1 MKKNNKSKHIIKNY
15 FIKIIYFVCFVLFLI
30 LNLQIT
36 IKFKNIKIFAE
47 PVKYEKI
54 LNRKNDKNEKCEI
67 VKNKTNENFP
77 SIKFCFNG
85 VISEFEIDK
94 NLKNTKSKNFL
105 ERVKIMK
112 FAFENGFEKDCAVK
126 YSFPEIE
133 KIVEKIFKK
142 TLKEPK
148 NSEIKVLKNSAKT
161 VVSSSENGFILNK
174 FSLYCE
180 IFDDFLSLK
189 NEYYFNVKL
198 EKILPKTTKNDNNKL
213 NKVLGEFQTNFK
225 NSSNSRKN
233 NIKKALE
240 NFDGKVLY
248 PGEILSFNVTTGVRN
263 EDNGYEKA
271 KIIKNGMFVE
281 EFGGGVC
288 QVSSTLYNA
297 CLQADLEIVESHGH
311 SLPVS
316 YVDSGFDAMVNMGS
330 SDFVVK
336 NNHDFPIIF
345 TTCDENDVCL
355 IRIFGKQNPF
365 KIVRKYKKINENL
378 HFETFFTSEN
388 EKYKM
393 VSISEGDELVLSQG
407 KPGFE
412 VETWLEYYDND
423 VLVKTKKLRKSIYNP
438 TKKVVLV
445 SKNDSRLES

>member
-1 MKKNNKSKHIIKNY
+1 MKRKETSKHKIKKC
-15 FIKIIYFVCFVLFLI
+15 FIKIVYFVCFVLFLM
-30 LNLQIT
+30 LNLQIST
-36 IKFKNIKIFAE
+36 KLKNAKTSAE
-47 PVKYEKI
+47 PVKYDKI
-54 LNRKNDKNEKCEI
+54 FNKTNSKKEKCEI
-67 VKNKTNENFP
+67 DINKTHENFP

-85 VISEFEIDK
+85 VFSEFEIDENQK
-94 NLKNTKSKNFL
+94 NAKSKSFL

-133 KIVEKIFKK
+133 KIVEKIYKK

-148 NSEIKVLKNSAKT
+148 NSEIIVLKNSAKT
-161 VVSSSENGFILNK
+161 MVSPSENGFVLNK
-174 FSLYCE
+174 FGLYCD
-180 IFDDFLSLK
+180 IFDEFLNLK
-189 NEYYFNVKL
+189 NEYSFNVKL
-198 EKILPKTTKNDNNKL
+198 EKILPEITKNDNNKI
-213 NKVLGEFQTNFK
+213 NKIMGEFQTNFK

-248 PGEILSFNVTTGVRN
+248 PGEILSFNATTGVRN
-263 EDNGYEKA
+263 ENNGYEKA
-271 KIIKNGMFVE
+271 KIIKNGMFDE

-297 CLQADLEIVESHGH
+297 CLNADLEIVESHGH

-316 YVDSGFDAMVNMGS
+316 YVESGFDAMVNMGS
-330 SDFVVK
+330 SDLVVK

-345 TTCDENDVCL
+345 TISDENDVCL
-355 IRIFGKQNPF
+355 IRIFGKQNSL
-365 KIVRKYKKINENL
+365 KIVKKHRKINENI

-393 VSISEGDELVLSQG
+393 ASVSEGDEFVLSQG

-438 TKKVVLV
+438 TKKIVLV
-445 SKNDSRLES
+445 SKNDSRLET